1 MIVAI
6 DGPGSSGKGT
16 VARIIAKKCNLTYI
30 DTGAMYRAIAYA
42 TILENIPYE
51 DGDKIVELAK
61 KRKISFNG
69 DNVYLDDL
77 DVTKEIRTQEVTRA
91 SSLISK
97 DPRLR
102 EVMVDLQ
109 REMSKKGAVMEGR
122 DITTVVFP
130 NADFKFYLD
139 ASLEVRAK
147 RRYKED
153 IAKNMPVTY
162 EEIYEAIKTR
172 DYNDTHREFGALMR
186 TEDQVYIDSTE
197 LTIDEVVDAM
207 MKIIEGE

>member
-6 DGPGSSGKGT
+6 DGPCSSGKGT
-16 VARIIAKKCNLTYI
+16 IARILAKKCNLTYI

-42 TILENIPYE
+42 TILGNISYE

-61 KRKISFNG
+61 TKKISFDG

-77 DVTKEIRTQEVTRA
+77 DVTKEIRGLEVTKA
-91 SSLISK
+91 SSIISK
-97 DPRLR
+97 NPELR

-109 REMSKKGAVMEGR
+109 REMSKKGVVMEGR

-147 RRYKED
+147 RRYEED

-162 EEIYEAIKTR
+162 EEIYESIKTR
-172 DYNDTHREFGALMR
+172 DYDDTHREAGALMR
-186 TEDQVYIDSTE
+186 TDDQIYIDSTE
-197 LTIDEVVDAM
+197 LTIDEVVAAM